1 MIMRNLPTMRTNPM
15 RSSRIARLD
24 AKSVIVGMVLA
35 AAGVLLAGAGKPD
48 DANAKVLPVRFLV
61 LESSLMEELENGH
74 ESHLLKVCPHYGKI
88 DTHSLKFR
96 LSKET
101 QEIKLILVTGEDHK
115 FSRGDIIGFDSF
127 QHLKFSPGSQTVRH
141 LLDGSHEL
149 VP

>member
-1 MIMRNLPTMRTNPM
+1 MRNLPTMRTNPM
-15 RSSRIARLD
+15 RNSRIARLD

-61 LESSLMEELENGH
+61 LESSTLGDPENGYDR
-74 ESHLLKVCPHYGKI
+74 HLLKVCPHYGKI
-88 DTHSLKFR
+88 DADSLKLR

-101 QEIKLILVTGEDHK
+101 QEIKLILLTGEGHQI
-115 FSRGDIIGFDSF
+115 SRGDIIGFDSF

-141 LLDGSHEL
+141 LPDGSHEL